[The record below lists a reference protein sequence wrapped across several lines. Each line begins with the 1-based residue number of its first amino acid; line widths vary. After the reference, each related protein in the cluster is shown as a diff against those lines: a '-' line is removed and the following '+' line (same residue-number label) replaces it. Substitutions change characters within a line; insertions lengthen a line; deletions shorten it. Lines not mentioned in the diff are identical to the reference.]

1 MQVKS
6 ADATFSNE
14 KVDESSEV
22 TQRTKLNNRVLDKL
36 GVWVSAM
43 CAVHCLLL
51 PLLLPVL
58 PILAST
64 FIAEHWFERGILT
77 ISIVIGFAALFIG
90 FKQYHRQIY
99 PMYSLSLGALI
110 YWNKDIFGHAYEP
123 FTIAAGAAFIIAAH
137 LVNLRLC
144 RQCKSC

>member
-6 ADATFSNE
+6 ADEAFAAE
-14 KVDESSEV
+14 KVDEISEI
-22 TQRTKLNNRVLDKL
+22 TEKPKLNNSVLDRL

-43 CAVHCLLL
+43 CALHCLLL

-58 PILAST
+58 PLLASS
-64 FIAEHWFERGILT
+64 FVAEHWFERSILT

-99 PMYSLSLGALI
+99 PMYSLSVGALI
-110 YWNKDIFGHAYEP
+110 FWNKDIFGHAYEP
-123 FTIAAGAAFIIAAH
+123 FTVAIGAAFIIAAH
-137 LVNLRLC
+137 LVNLHLC

>member
-6 ADATFSNE
+6 VDGAFAAE
-14 KVDESSEV
+14 KVDETSEV
-22 TQRTKLNNRVLDKL
+22 TEKQKLNNSVLDRL

-43 CAVHCLLL
+43 CALHCLLL

-58 PILAST
+58 PLLASS
-64 FIAEHWFERGILT
+64 FVAEHWFERSILT
-77 ISIVIGFAALFIG
+77 ISIVIGFVALFIG

-99 PMYSLSLGALI
+99 PMYSLSVGALI
-110 YWNKDIFGHAYEP
+110 FWNKDIFGHAYEP
-123 FTIAAGAAFIIAAH
+123 FTVALGAAFIIAAH

>member
-6 ADATFSNE
+6 ADGAFAAE
-14 KVDESSEV
+14 KVDETSEV
-22 TQRTKLNNRVLDKL
+22 TEKPKLNNSVLDRL

-43 CAVHCLLL
+43 CALHCLLL
-51 PLLLPVL
+51 PMLLPVL
-58 PILAST
+58 PLLASS
-64 FIAEHWFERGILT
+64 FVAEHWFERSILT
-77 ISIVIGFAALFIG
+77 ISIVIGFVALFIG

-99 PMYSLSLGALI
+99 PMYSLSVGALI
-110 YWNKDIFGHAYEP
+110 FWNKDIFGHAYEP
-123 FTIAAGAAFIIAAH
+123 FTVALGAAFIIAAH